1 MQKTG
6 GKETKCGRKTKNQ
19 GLQKAKRKKKKQE
32 MREMRERELFS
43 KFSSKH
49 PQGKISI
56 IKCGIISSFA

>member
-1 MQKTG
+1 M
-6 GKETKCGRKTKNQ
+6 GRKQSVEVKLRTKDYKKLK
-19 GLQKAKRKKKKQE
+19 GKKKKQE

>member
-6 GKETKCGRKTKNQ
+6 GKETKYGRKTENQ
-19 GLQKAKRKKKKQE
+19 GLQKAKRKKKQE
-32 MREMRERELFS
+32 MREMRERELFP

-49 PQGKISI
+49 PQGKISM

>member
-1 MQKTG
+1 M
-6 GKETKCGRKTKNQ
+6 GRKQSVEGKLRTKDYKKLK
-19 GLQKAKRKKKKQE
+19 GKKKQE
-32 MREMRERELFS
+32 MRKMRERELFP